1 MLIKLAI
8 DKKIITVLSCY
19 APQVGLDNIVKDTFY
34 DQLHDT
40 IRKVSDAET
49 IVICGDLNGHTGKDA
64 NGYEGIH
71 GGHGY
76 GIRNNEGEN
85 ILEFAV
91 VHNLVTGNSCFTKKD
106 SYLITYQ
113 SGGNSSQIDYVLVRK
128 SDLKL
133 VRDIK
138 VIPGEEVLT
147 QHRMLLSDM
156 IWKFTKPKKKIFT
169 PKLRTWKLKDKDIV
183 CKFQDELNNLLEKD
197 EDLAPES
204 VESKW
209 NYLKTNLIKATELS
223 CGLSKNNNWRK
234 QTWWWDNSI
243 NDAVKEKRRL
253 WKIWK
258 SGGSRENYVLAKK
271 VAKQTVFASKKKA
284 EKEKLNDI
292 DSDSNIIYRIAKQM
306 KQENKDIVGEKCI
319 RDDDGVLAFNVED
332 KKKAWKQH
340 YERLLNVE
348 FPWREEDLSNADP
361 VLGPSLITK
370 EMVEKSI
377 SKIKIGKASGA
388 SGVVTEMLK
397 ASSDVCSELIA
408 DLKNSIIHDN
418 IMPSEWDDSFI
429 ISLFKGK
436 GEALDRGNYCGLKLT
451 EHVLKVVER
460 IIEVI
465 IRDIVNIDEMQ
476 FGFMPGRGTTD
487 AIFILRQIQE
497 KYINKNHNL
506 YFAFVDLEKAFDRVP
521 RKVLWWALRK
531 VGVPEWIVR
540 VVQIMYQSATSKVK
554 VNNSYSDVFNVQV
567 GVHQGSVLSPLLFII
582 VLEALSR
589 EFRTGCPWELLYAD
603 DLVIIADTIDELL
616 SKLGSWKTN
625 LEAKGLR
632 VNMGKTKIMVCGKD
646 LRSIKDSGKHPCGVC
661 RK

>member
-1 MLIKLAI
+1 M
-8 DKKIITVLSCY
+8 KILP
-19 APQVGLDNIVKDTFY
+19 A
-34 DQLHDT
+34 
-40 IRKVSDAET
+40 
-49 IVICGDLNGHTGKDA
+49 
-64 NGYEGIH
+64 
-71 GGHGY
+71 
-76 GIRNNEGEN
+76 
-85 ILEFAV
+85 
-91 VHNLVTGNSCFTKKD
+91 
-106 SYLITYQ
+106 
-113 SGGNSSQIDYVLVRK
+113 QI
-128 SDLKL
+128 S
-133 VRDIK
+133 
-138 VIPGEEVLT
+138 
-147 QHRMLLSDM
+147 
-156 IWKFTKPKKKIFT
+156 WKGFF
-169 PKLRTWKLKDKDIV
+169 
-183 CKFQDELNNLLEKD
+183 
-197 EDLAPES
+197 
-204 VESKW
+204 
-209 NYLKTNLIKATELS
+209 
-223 CGLSKNNNWRK
+223 
-234 QTWWWDNSI
+234 
-243 NDAVKEKRRL
+243 L

-271 VAKQTVFASKKKA
+271 VAKQTVFAAKKKA
-284 EKEKLNDI
+284 EKEKLNHI

-340 YERLLNVE
+340 YERPLNVE

-361 VLGPSLITK
+361 VLGPPLLITK

-377 SKIKIGKASGA
+377 SKMKIGKASGP

-408 DLKNSIIHDN
+408 DLTDSMIHDN

-436 GEALDRGNYCGLKLT
+436 GEALDRGNYRGLKLT
-451 EHVLKVVER
+451 EHVLKVVEC

-476 FGFMPGRGTTD
+476 FGFMPGCGTTD

-497 KYINKNHNL
+497 KYINKNCNL
-506 YFAFVDLEKAFDRVP
+506 YFAFIDLEKAFDRVP

-540 VVQIMYQSATSKVK
+540 VVQIMYQSARCKVK

-582 VLEALSR
+582 VLEALSH

-603 DLVIIADTIDELL
+603 DLVIIADTIDKLL

-646 LRSIKDSGKHPCGVC
+646 LHSLKDSGKHPCGVC
-661 RK
+661 CKGVGCNSILCEGCQSWIHKKCSGIKNKLKANPMFRCKRCLGLCRPIDGRSEKQVTLADKQLEVVESLARCGKLYNIVVRGTLLHASECWPLRREEMQKLLRNERAILCWMLKVKIEDNVSLSTMCAKLNLAPLQSKLRLNRLRWYGLVVRSENWINSCFHLEVDGFKGREQP